1 MGRASLPA
9 ECDVLVLGSG
19 CAALTAALRAAASGL
34 RVVVCEKT
42 AKLGGASAMSAG
54 GIWVPANHLAAEAG
68 LEDNVEDAL
77 RYVAA
82 ASPDHIREPEQWRAM
97 VAAGPDMLRLI
108 EDKTPLRF
116 RLTGEPDP
124 YADHPGAR
132 PRGRMVSPLPLSR
145 LRAKRFAFTV
155 RGSTLPEIFTYHEV
169 LETDLYHRP
178 VSTTLSLLHRLIPRV
193 LTLSAGKGTA
203 LIVGLVRGCLDL
215 GCHIQT
221 KARAESLIVEAG
233 QVRGAVIRHRGRS
246 HPLRAKA
253 TLIATGG
260 FEWNA
265 EMMARHFPGAMQFL
279 GTPRG
284 NEGDGQRMA
293 EAAGAELAR
302 MTEANI
308 TPAIPALY
316 EGAVH
321 GMPVPYHAEP
331 NTIVVNRH
339 GQRFVDELIMNIGEV
354 LNERDADGMPAHLPA
369 FVITDKP
376 YLRAAP
382 LVRLFSWLA
391 PGWMVRAGSI
401 ADLAAKIGV
410 PAANLEAT
418 VARYNTLC
426 QGGVDLDFG
435 RGKTRAHQKAD
446 KRKRLGLSPI
456 ATPPFIAIRFNRS
469 IMSTKG
475 GPRTNEHGQ
484 ALRADGTVIPGLY
497 CAGAAMANPI
507 GTRGVGAG
515 TTLGPF
521 MAWGYVCA
529 QHMAAL
535 LNTRHKEQ
543 HS

>member
-42 AKLGGASAMSAG
+42 ARLGGASAMSAG
-54 GIWVPANHLAAEAG
+54 GIWVPANHLAAAAG
-68 LEDNVEDAL
+68 LEDNTDDAL
-77 RYVAA
+77 RYIEA
-82 ASPDHIREPEQWRAM
+82 ASPDHIREPAQWRAM
-97 VAAGPDMLRLI
+97 VEAGPAMLRLI
-108 EDKTPLRF
+108 EERTPLRF

-124 YADHPGAR
+124 YADCPGAR
-132 PRGRMVSPLPLSR
+132 ARGRMVSPLPLSR
-145 LRAKRFAFTV
+145 LRAGRFAFRV

-178 VSTTLSLLHRLIPRV
+178 VSTTLSLLPRLIPRA

-215 GCHIQT
+215 GCHIQV
-221 KARAESLIVEAG
+221 KAGAESLIVEDG
-233 QVRGAVIRHRGRS
+233 QVRGAMIRCRGTSR
-246 HPLRAKA
+246 PLRAGA

-308 TPAIPALY
+308 TPAIPAWY

-339 GQRFVDELIMNIGEV
+339 GRRFVDELIMNIGEV
-354 LNERDADGMPAHLPA
+354 LNQRDADGMPSHLPA

-382 LVRLFSWLA
+382 LVRLFSRLS
-391 PGWMVRAGSI
+391 PGWMVRADTI
-401 ADLAAKIGV
+401 AELAGRIGV
-410 PAANLEAT
+410 PADALEAS
-418 VARYNTLC
+418 VARYNELC
-426 QGGVDLDFG
+426 AGGVDLDFG

-456 ATPPFIAIRFNRS
+456 VTPPFVAIRFNRS

-484 ALRADGTVIPGLY
+484 ALRPDGTVIPGLY
-497 CAGAAMANPI
+497 SAGAAMANPI

-521 MAWGYVCA
+521 MAWGHVCA
-529 QHMAAL
+529 EHMAATL
-535 LNTRHKEQ
+535 TTRDKE
-543 HS
+543 SRS